1 MLDVLRRS
9 CLALQVL
16 SASASALTCRPAIT
30 MSCNPMRCTLQAESS
45 ENVLAEKEAEL
56 AEKNET
62 RAQSHFLAREAV
74 LAMCENRGK
83 P

>member
-1 MLDVLRRS
+1 MSVLIDVA
-9 CLALQVL
+9 LAVGNLH
-16 SASASALTCRPAIT
+16 
-30 MSCNPMRCTLQAESS
+30 NPTHCTLQAESS
-45 ENVLAEKEAEL
+45 ENVLAEKEVEL